1 MKKVDNFRDIQRATR
16 RSLPHG
22 LLVLLGVVTIC
33 LIGCNRESDAKLVDI
48 FERNKSDFQRLA
60 IMAEQDRH
68 LARIESTYTLPVR
81 SSSALGATGLSQ
93 QRWDEYRQLF
103 SKLGI
108 KYGVDRREDFP
119 SVVFLWADCD
129 GSAISR
135 DCKGYAYSE
144 RALSPIKDNLN
155 DLAPGVFFRS
165 LSKNWY
171 LFRDG
176 G

>member
-1 MKKVDNFRDIQRATR
+1 
-16 RSLPHG
+16 
-22 LLVLLGVVTIC
+22 VLIC
-33 LIGCNRESDAKLVDI
+33 LVGCNSESDAKLVDA
-48 FERNKSDFQRLA
+48 FERNKSDFERLA
-60 IMAEQDRH
+60 KMAEQDRQ
-68 LARIESTYTLPVR
+68 LARIEFKYTLPVR
-81 SSSALGATGLSQ
+81 SSSSALGPTGLPR

-144 RALSPIKDNLN
+144 RELGPIKDNLN

-165 LSKNWY
+165 ISKNWY